1 MADVPP
7 SGIRKFFDVV
17 SEMDGVI
24 SLGVGEPDFNT
35 PWTYTDAA
43 IYSLRRGHTHYT
55 SNWGLIE
62 LRRAINRYLT
72 GRFETEYDPTDEIL
86 VTVGASEGI
95 DLALRALV
103 EPGDEVI
110 VPDPSYVSYMPNI
123 RFAGGVCVAV
133 PTVAEEGFRLTPER
147 LRAAITPKTKA
158 LILPYP
164 NNPTGAVMGRED
176 LTKIAEV
183 LRGTDIMVISDEI
196 YAELTYEGKHVSFAA
211 IPGMWERT
219 ITLNGFSK
227 AFAMTGWRMGFAC
240 GPREVMAVM
249 CKIHQY
255 TMLCAPTPG
264 QYAALEAL
272 SSANRTTM
280 PTCAAWWTAT
290 TAAAASSSTACARRG
305 LPATN
310 RAGLSTPSP
319 PCPGAWIRR
328 PSAKSCCGRKRSPP
342 CRATPL
348 ARWATASS
356 AAPTPPR
363 WKTSRRPSSASPP
376 SCAASDGRARPLKE
390 GGGRVILSLSPG
402 AKALAHRLIHL
413 RGTHSQTSRRKADAA
428 QAVKTPQAGGTRR
441 IFVAIHMKRAPKP
454 RLATQEGLPA
464 VRGQAGRYL
473 RRPGGWQSGRAL
485 KSLQAKGASLQ
496 P

>member
-1 MADVPP
+1 MNYENILCRRVADVPP

-196 YAELTYEGKHVSFAA
+196 YAELTYEGKHISFAA

-272 SSANRTTM
+272 SSGEQNDYADV
-280 PTCAAWWTAT
+280 
-290 TAAAASSSTACARRG
+290 RRMVDSYDRRRRLIVHG
-305 LPATN
+305 L
-310 RAGLSTPSP
+310 REAGLSCHEPRGAFYAFPAVPRGMDSQTF
-319 PCPGAWIRR
+319 CEKLLWEKKVAAVPGDAFGALGDGFIRC
-328 PSAKSCCGRKRSPP
+328 SY
-342 CRATPL
+342 
-348 ARWATASS
+348 
-356 AAPTPPR
+356 
-363 WKTSRRPSSASPP
+363 
-376 SCAASDGRARPLKE
+376 AASVE
-390 GGGRVILSLSPG
+390 NIQ
-402 AKALAHRLIHL
+402 KAVERI
-413 RGTHSQTSRRKADAA
+413 AA
-428 QAVKTPQAGGTRR
+428 
-441 IFVAIHMKRAPKP
+441 F
-454 RLATQEGLPA
+454 
-464 VRGQAGRYL
+464 VRG
-473 RRPGGWQSGRAL
+473 
-485 KSLQAKGASLQ
+485 K
-496 P
+496 

>member
-1 MADVPP
+1 MNYDSILCRRVADVPP
-7 SGIRKFFDVV
+7 SGIRKFFDIV
-17 SEMDGVI
+17 SEMKDVL
-24 SLGVGEPDFNT
+24 SLSVGEPDFNT

-62 LRRAINRYLT
+62 LRRAINRYLM
-72 GRFETEYDPTDEIL
+72 GRFDIEYDPADEIL

-103 EPGDEVI
+103 ENGDEVL

-123 RFAGGVCVAV
+123 RFAGGVCVSV
-133 PTVAEEGFRLTPER
+133 PTTAADGFRLTPER

-164 NNPTGAVMGRED
+164 NNPTGGVMGRED
-176 LTKIAEV
+176 LEKVADV

-196 YAELTYEGKHVSFAA
+196 YAELTYEGRHVSFASL
-211 IPGMWERT
+211 PGMWERT

-272 SSANRTTM
+272 NSGEQNDYADVRRMVESYDRRRRLIVNGLR
-280 PTCAAWWTAT
+280 AAGLACHEPRGAFYAFPAVPEGMNSQDFCEKLLWEQKV
-290 TAAAASSSTACARRG
+290 AAVPGDAFGELGDGFFRCSYAASVQNIQKAVDR
-305 LPATN
+305 
-310 RAGLSTPSP
+310 
-319 PCPGAWIRR
+319 I
-328 PSAKSCCGRKRSPP
+328 
-342 CRATPL
+342 
-348 ARWATASS
+348 
-356 AAPTPPR
+356 AAF
-363 WKTSRRPSSASPP
+363 
-376 SCAASDGRARPLKE
+376 
-390 GGGRVILSLSPG
+390 V
-402 AKALAHRLIHL
+402 
-413 RGTHSQTSRRKADAA
+413 
-428 QAVKTPQAGGTRR
+428 AGG
-441 IFVAIHMKRAPKP
+441 AGS
-454 RLATQEGLPA
+454 QSC
-464 VRGQAGRYL
+464 RG
-473 RRPGGWQSGRAL
+473 
-485 KSLQAKGASLQ
+485 
-496 P
+496 